1 MGLSQRNGALLLV
14 FVAAVCMEFYQAQHV
29 VGIRCKCPSFS
40 KILRSNFTDFQV
52 TEARAGCD
60 RVELTVTRIKLDNS
74 TETLCMYPK
83 RKLGLQILSCWE
95 RINKDKSRKT
105 ECLNKQRRLEDRASE
120 D

>member
-1 MGLSQRNGALLLV
+1 MVLSQRNGALLLV

-29 VGIRCKCPSFS
+29 VGIRCKCPVFS

-74 TETLCMYPK
+74 TETLCLNPK
-83 RKLGLQILSCWE
+83 RRPGLQILSCWE
-95 RINKDKSRKT
+95 KINKDKSRKM
-105 ECLNKQRRLEDRASE
+105 ECLDK
-120 D
+120 